1 MILIRNLLVIYQ
13 LRFNSFEA
21 MKGPKQL
28 FYGNISIWTIF
39 ATITE
44 RSFGLFQDIKNL
56 NNLP

>member
-1 MILIRNLLVIYQ
+1 
-13 LRFNSFEA
+13 

-44 RSFGLFQDIKNL
+44 RSFDLFQDIKNL